1 MVGYELHRLDSAI
14 RKRIEGR
21 LKKAG
26 LDEYTANNG
35 WILKYLYDNKEK
47 EVYQKDIERH
57 FHIGRSTVTAIIKIM
72 EKKGYISRTSVE
84 NDARL
89 KRVILMPKGE
99 EAHQS
104 IDSAI
109 REANLKVIEGITE
122 EEVETLY
129 QIIKKIRE
137 NFG

>member
-1 MVGYELHRLDSAI
+1 MWVTEKDLLVGYELHRLDSAI

-72 EKKGYISRTSVE
+72 EKRAIS
-84 NDARL
+84 AGL
-89 KRVILMPKGE
+89 P
-99 EAHQS
+99 
-104 IDSAI
+104 
-109 REANLKVIEGITE
+109 
-122 EEVETLY
+122 
-129 QIIKKIRE
+129 
-137 NFG
+137 